1 MNFSKR
7 MDLFPES
14 IFTVLANKAA
24 QRKQRGLEVIDFSTG
39 TPNIPPNKS
48 IREVLSKA
56 ALDPKNYV
64 YAINDLPELIE
75 AVINWYQRRYDV
87 SLNNDEVC
95 SLLGSQEG
103 LSHLAMT
110 LINEGDTVLVPNPS
124 YPVFKDGPLIAGAR
138 IVEMP
143 LLKENNYLIDFNAI
157 DKKDAAL
164 AKFMVVSY
172 PNNPTC
178 GIAKDINDYID
189 LLASDA
195 PAPGGGSASALCG
208 AQGAGLCAM
217 VAALTL
223 GKKKYEEHQELC
235 RDVYEQARMLSE
247 RMCALI
253 DEDTEAFNRVS
264 AAFKLPKDT
273 DEDKAA
279 RKTAIAEAT
288 LGATMVPL
296 DTLHR
301 AHDGLE
307 LAKMLIGKSNTN
319 CASDIGVAALNLVS
333 CARGAW
339 LNILIN
345 LGGIADAEK
354 AQEIRAK
361 GEGILAECESM
372 GGDIYAAILK
382 QTEE

>member
-1 MNFSKR
+1 M
-7 MDLFPES
+7 
-14 IFTVLANKAA
+14 
-24 QRKQRGLEVIDFSTG
+24 
-39 TPNIPPNKS
+39 
-48 IREVLSKA
+48 LS
-56 ALDPKNYV
+56 
-64 YAINDLPELIE
+64 
-75 AVINWYQRRYDV
+75 
-87 SLNNDEVC
+87 
-95 SLLGSQEG
+95 
-103 LSHLAMT
+103 
-110 LINEGDTVLVPNPS
+110 
-124 YPVFKDGPLIAGAR
+124 
-138 IVEMP
+138 EM
-143 LLKENNYLIDFNAI
+143 K
-157 DKKDAAL
+157 
-164 AKFMVVSY
+164 
-172 PNNPTC
+172 
-178 GIAKDINDYID
+178 INDYID

-333 CARGAW
+333 CARGREPRDTYLVTATMRT
-339 LNILIN
+339 
-345 LGGIADAEK
+345 K
-354 AQEIRAK
+354 ASRQTAVSRQSSENMMPAV
-361 GEGILAECESM
+361 
-372 GGDIYAAILK
+372 AAIPLPPLNLR
-382 QTEE
+382 

>member
-1 MNFSKR
+1 MQATR
-7 MDLFPES
+7 PRP
-14 IFTVLANKAA
+14 AAAA
-24 QRKQRGLEVIDFSTG
+24 QAPFAARRERG
-39 TPNIPPNKS
+39 
-48 IREVLSKA
+48 
-56 ALDPKNYV
+56 
-64 YAINDLPELIE
+64 
-75 AVINWYQRRYDV
+75 
-87 SLNNDEVC
+87 C
-95 SLLGSQEG
+95 
-103 LSHLAMT
+103 
-110 LINEGDTVLVPNPS
+110 
-124 YPVFKDGPLIAGAR
+124 
-138 IVEMP
+138 
-143 LLKENNYLIDFNAI
+143 
-157 DKKDAAL
+157 
-164 AKFMVVSY
+164 
-172 PNNPTC
+172 
-178 GIAKDINDYID
+178 
-189 LLASDA
+189 
-195 PAPGGGSASALCG
+195 
-208 AQGAGLCAM
+208 AQW

-235 RDVYEQARMLSE
+235 RDVYEQARTLSE

-361 GEGILAECESM
+361 GEKILAECESM

>member
-1 MNFSKR
+1 
-7 MDLFPES
+7 
-14 IFTVLANKAA
+14 
-24 QRKQRGLEVIDFSTG
+24 
-39 TPNIPPNKS
+39 
-48 IREVLSKA
+48 
-56 ALDPKNYV
+56 
-64 YAINDLPELIE
+64 
-75 AVINWYQRRYDV
+75 
-87 SLNNDEVC
+87 
-95 SLLGSQEG
+95 
-103 LSHLAMT
+103 
-110 LINEGDTVLVPNPS
+110 
-124 YPVFKDGPLIAGAR
+124 
-138 IVEMP
+138 
-143 LLKENNYLIDFNAI
+143 
-157 DKKDAAL
+157 
-164 AKFMVVSY
+164 
-172 PNNPTC
+172 
-178 GIAKDINDYID
+178 
-189 LLASDA
+189 
-195 PAPGGGSASALCG
+195 
-208 AQGAGLCAM
+208 
-217 VAALTL
+217 
-223 GKKKYEEHQELC
+223 
-235 RDVYEQARMLSE
+235 MLSE

-273 DEDKAA
+273 DEEKAA
-279 RKTAIAEAT
+279 RKAAIAEAT

-296 DTLHR
+296 DTLYR